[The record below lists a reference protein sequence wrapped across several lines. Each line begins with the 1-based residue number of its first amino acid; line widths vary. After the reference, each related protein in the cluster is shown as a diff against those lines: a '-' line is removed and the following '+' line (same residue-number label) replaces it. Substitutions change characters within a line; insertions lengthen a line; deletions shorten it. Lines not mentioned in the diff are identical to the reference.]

1 MLAKTIF
8 VLYLFITVI
17 LFESLKQSEC
27 SSDEYD
33 ERKYSH
39 LRGTS
44 FTLPVERL
52 ERYMRSPCIVGTR
65 WRVRRCRRRGKRT
78 TKAQMV
84 SFSLLIARIKP
95 CSNSLQIVTV
105 ALIYSCFLI
114 CKREQHSLLWLK
126 QMCIWLLRVST
137 RIYLDCMKH
146 FVFLELLQTGS
157 VVSILFF
164 SLLNAKATQRRQ
176 EKFPRSP
183 AGFVRRIFLNKK
195 SVLGIERWLN

>member
-1 MLAKTIF
+1 MLTKTIF

-27 SSDEYD
+27 FFDGYD

-44 FTLPVERL
+44 LTLQVERP

-78 TKAQMV
+78 TKLAQMV
-84 SFSLLIARIKP
+84 SFSLLIAGIKP
-95 CSNSLQIVTV
+95 CSNGLQIVTV

-114 CKREQHSLLWLK
+114 CKL
-126 QMCIWLLRVST
+126 T
-137 RIYLDCMKH
+137 
-146 FVFLELLQTGS
+146 
-157 VVSILFF
+157 
-164 SLLNAKATQRRQ
+164 TQQ
-176 EKFPRSP
+176 
-183 AGFVRRIFLNKK
+183 
-195 SVLGIERWLN
+195 